1 MTTVSTL
8 LVLFLFFLLILLFL
22 GLIKPSLLSILLRG
36 KSSRKNVLL
45 IFGSISLLT
54 FILIGV
60 ISPNKKSVQTN
71 KQNQLSNE
79 EFVSGILFQG
89 SLVDLS
95 ITFAQARVS
104 TDLLLKS
111 SQDLSKDDWLKL
123 ADATIAKWQKVDE
136 AQKRFQEVIN
146 ILPDYK
152 LSFGNVKNE
161 SLISTV
167 YAAEDPFE
175 ADWNARTKADE
186 ARKNRPEGNVATYE
200 EKQILTTVDKAPPRE
215 KIQVAANLFHSDY
228 ETANSELRKIRDK
241 VSKEEM
247 TKVDMY
253 DNLSKTSQKIETGSK
268 VGLFIGSVVTGT
280 GVVNAVITG
289 VNGAGLI
296 FDISET
302 AVNLG
307 IADKDGYAAYI
318 AKGKDATIMKVAS
331 TLVSIHDLGK
341 ALNHYDK
348 LYNAIVGK
356 DGKITLSAIKDVAK
370 NEKLVDEIKE
380 DGIGNAQTVYDW
392 GGKTWDFLLANPD
405 VKTVTIDP
413 KGGKV
418 TFNGNKTYALHNA
431 DPQVMKTLV
440 SYVDSLNQQSTETP
454 SPTPSLGPKMR
465 ITRACSSGQLT
476 VYTDCGSGQKISREW
491 GPGKARIPVPADGQT
506 IAPKVSGG
514 RGDYRIIV
522 WLENGES
529 LTVGNYN
536 GPTNVLT
543 LSDEARNL
551 GWTLSNGIIHVPN

>member
-8 LVLFLFFLLILLFL
+8 LVLFLFLLLILLFL

-45 IFGSISLLT
+45 IFGSISILT

-71 KQNQLSNE
+71 KQNQLNNE
-79 EFVSGILFQG
+79 ELVSGILFQG

-95 ITFAQARVS
+95 INFAQARVS
-104 TDLLLKS
+104 TDLLLKG
-111 SQDLSKDDWLKL
+111 SQDLSKDAWLKL
-123 ADATIAKWQKVDE
+123 ADTTIAKWQKVDE
-136 AQKRFQEVIN
+136 SQKKFQEIVN
-146 ILPDYK
+146 ILPEYK
-152 LSFGNVKNE
+152 LSNGAKNN
-161 SLISTV
+161 SLIPTV

-186 ARKNRPEGNVATYE
+186 ERKKKQEGSVATYE
-200 EKQILTTVDKAPPRE
+200 EKQILTAVDKAPPQE
-215 KIQVAANLFHSDY
+215 KMQVAANLFHSDY
-228 ETANSELRKIRDK
+228 ETANSELQKIRDK
-241 VSKEEM
+241 VTKEEM

-268 VGLFIGSVVTGT
+268 VAVFVGSVVTGT

-289 VNGAGLI
+289 VNGAKLI
-296 FDISET
+296 FDVSDA

-370 NEKLVDEIKE
+370 NGKLVDEIKE

-413 KGGKV
+413 KTDKV
-418 TFNGNKTYALHNA
+418 IINGNKTYDLHNT

-440 SYVDSLNQQSTETP
+440 SYVDSLNQQPAETP

-514 RGDYRIIV
+514 RGNYRIIV
-522 WLENGES
+522 WLENGGS

>member
-1 MTTVSTL
+1 
-8 LVLFLFFLLILLFL
+8 
-22 GLIKPSLLSILLRG
+22 
-36 KSSRKNVLL
+36 
-45 IFGSISLLT
+45 
-54 FILIGV
+54 
-60 ISPNKKSVQTN
+60 
-71 KQNQLSNE
+71 
-79 EFVSGILFQG
+79 
-89 SLVDLS
+89 
-95 ITFAQARVS
+95 
-104 TDLLLKS
+104 
-111 SQDLSKDDWLKL
+111 
-123 ADATIAKWQKVDE
+123 
-136 AQKRFQEVIN
+136 
-146 ILPDYK
+146 
-152 LSFGNVKNE
+152 
-161 SLISTV
+161 
-167 YAAEDPFE
+167 
-175 ADWNARTKADE
+175 
-186 ARKNRPEGNVATYE
+186 
-200 EKQILTTVDKAPPRE
+200 
-215 KIQVAANLFHSDY
+215 
-228 ETANSELRKIRDK
+228 
-241 VSKEEM
+241 
-247 TKVDMY
+247 MY

-296 FDISET
+296 FDVSDT

-307 IADKDGYAAYI
+307 IADKDGYVAYI

-331 TLVSIHDLGK
+331 TLVSIHDLSK
-341 ALNHYDK
+341 ALNHYGK
-348 LYNAIVGK
+348 LHNAIVGK
-356 DGKITLSAIKDVAK
+356 DGKITLSAIKNVAK

-380 DGIGNAQTVYDW
+380 DGIGNAQTIYDW

-418 TFNGNKTYALHNA
+418 TLNGNKTYDLHSA
-431 DPQVMKTLV
+431 DPQVMKTLI

-454 SPTPSLGPKMR
+454 SPAPIESGPTPGPKMK

-543 LSDEARNL
+543 LSDEAGNL